1 MLFCIKYCKINTSR
15 NEDLIMDMW
24 LKEGQISDAAMTY
37 KIKET
42 LVTKKTEFQDLAIL
56 DTYAFGRM
64 LVLDGIVQT
73 TIKDEFVYHEMISHI
88 PLYTHPNPKKVL
100 VVGGG
105 DGGAIREILK
115 HPSVEKAVLCE
126 IDGCVVEECKKYLP
140 EISCSLDDDR
150 CEIFIGDGI
159 KYVHEHKNEFDV
171 IIVDSTDPFG
181 AAEGLFGGSFY
192 KEISECLTDDGI
204 FIAQTETPFYLPE
217 VVKRVFNDAK
227 EVFPITRLFMAGIPT
242 YPGGFW
248 SFTVGSKKYD
258 PTDVNLTGRIDF
270 PTKYY
275 TKQLHKSC
283 FTLPKYVED
292 LIK

>member
-1 MLFCIKYCKINTSR
+1 
-15 NEDLIMDMW
+15 MDMW
-24 LKEGQISDAAMTY
+24 LREAQISDAATTY
-37 KIKET
+37 KVKET
-42 LVTKKTEFQDLAIL
+42 LVTKKTEYQNLAIV

-88 PLYTHPNPKKVL
+88 PLYTHPNPKRVL

-126 IDGCVVEECKKYLP
+126 IDSVVIEECKKHLP
-140 EISCSLDDDR
+140 EISCELANPR
-150 CEIFIGDGI
+150 CEIFVGDGI

-192 KEISECLTDDGI
+192 KEIFECLTEDGI

-217 VVKRVFNDAK
+217 VVKKVFNDAK
-227 EVFPITRLFMAGIPT
+227 ESFPVTRLFMAAIPT
-242 YPGGFW
+242 YPGGYW

-258 PTDVNLTGRIDF
+258 PEKADLTQKYEVD
-270 PTKYY
+270 TKYY
-275 TKQLHKSC
+275 TKNLHKAC
-283 FTLPKYVED
+283 FTLPKYIED
-292 LIK
+292 LIR

>member
-1 MLFCIKYCKINTSR
+1 M
-15 NEDLIMDMW
+15 EMW
-24 LKEGQISDAAMTY
+24 LKEEQIQSAAMTY
-37 KIKET
+37 KVKET
-42 LVTKKTEFQDLAIL
+42 LVRRKTDFQDLAIL
-56 DTYAFGRM
+56 DTEAFGRM

-73 TIKDEFVYHEMISHI
+73 TINDEYVYHEMISHI
-88 PLYTHPNPKKVL
+88 PLFTHPNPKKVL

-105 DGGAIREILK
+105 DGGAIREVLK

-126 IDGCVVEECKKYLP
+126 IDGAVVEECKKYLP
-140 EISCSLDDDR
+140 EISCALENSR
-150 CEIFIGDGI
+150 CEVFIGDGI

-192 KEISECLTDDGI
+192 KEIYECLTEDGI

-217 VVKRVFNDAK
+217 VVKSVFNDAK
-227 EVFPITRLFMAGIPT
+227 AVFPVTKLFMAAIPT
-242 YPGGFW
+242 YPSGYW

-258 PTDVNLTGRIDF
+258 PENASLENKIDIA
-270 PTKYY
+270 TKYY
-275 TKQLHKSC
+275 TKKLHKAC
-283 FTLPKYVED
+283 FTLPKYVEE

>member
-1 MLFCIKYCKINTSR
+1 
-15 NEDLIMDMW
+15 MDMW
-24 LKEGQISDAAMTY
+24 LKEGQIENAAMTY

-42 LVTKKTEFQDLAIL
+42 LVRKQTDFQDLAIV

-64 LVLDGIVQT
+64 LILDGIVQT
-73 TIKDEFVYHEMISHI
+73 TIKDEFVYHEMITHI
-88 PLYTHPNPKKVL
+88 PLNTHPCPKNVL

-105 DGGAIREILK
+105 DGGVIREILK
-115 HPSVEKAVLCE
+115 HSSVEKAVLCE
-126 IDGCVVEECKKYLP
+126 IDASVIDECKKYLP
-140 EISCSLDDDR
+140 EISCGLDDPR
-150 CEIFIGDGI
+150 CEIFVGDGI

-192 KEISECLTDDGI
+192 KELSECLTEDGI

-217 VVKRVFNDAK
+217 VVRKVFNDARAI
-227 EVFPITRLFMAGIPT
+227 FPVTKLFMAAIPT

-248 SFTVGSKKYD
+248 SFTIGSKKYD
-258 PTDVNLTGRIDF
+258 PEQADLTDKLDA
-270 PTKYY
+270 PMKYY
-275 TKQLHKSC
+275 TKKLHKAC
-283 FTLPKYVED
+283 FTLPKFIED

>member
-1 MLFCIKYCKINTSR
+1 M
-15 NEDLIMDMW
+15 EMW
-24 LKEGQISDAAMTY
+24 LKEGQIANAAMTY
-37 KIKET
+37 KVKET
-42 LVTKKTEFQDLAIL
+42 LVRKKTAYQDLVIL
-56 DTYAFGRM
+56 DTEAFGRM

-73 TIKDEFVYHEMISHI
+73 TIKDEFVYHEMITHI
-88 PLYTHPNPKKVL
+88 PLFTHPNPKKAL

-115 HPSVEKAVLCE
+115 HPSVEKVVLCE
-126 IDGCVVEECKKYLP
+126 IDSCVIEECKKYLP
-140 EISCSLDDDR
+140 EISCELDNSR
-150 CEIFIGDGI
+150 CEVFVGDGI
-159 KYVHEHKNEFDV
+159 KYVHQHKNEFDV

-192 KEISECLTDDGI
+192 KEIYECLTKDGI

-217 VVKRVFNDAK
+217 VVKGVFKDAAAI
-227 EVFPITRLFMAGIPT
+227 FPVTKLFMAAIPT
-242 YPGGFW
+242 YPGGYW

-258 PTDVNLTGRIDF
+258 PETVNLANTIEFD
-270 PTKYY
+270 TKYY
-275 TKQLHKSC
+275 TKKLHRAC

>member
-1 MLFCIKYCKINTSR
+1 
-15 NEDLIMDMW
+15 MDMW
-24 LKEGQISDAAMTY
+24 LKEGQLADAAMTY

-42 LVTKKTEFQDLAIL
+42 LVTKKTEYQDLAIL

-73 TIKDEFVYHEMISHI
+73 TIKDEYVYHEMISHI
-88 PLYTHPNPKKVL
+88 PLFTHPNTKRVL

-105 DGGAIREILK
+105 DGGAIREVLK
-115 HPSVEKAVLCE
+115 HPSVEKAILCE
-126 IDGCVVEECKKYLP
+126 IDKAVVDECKRFLP
-140 EISCSLDDDR
+140 EISCALDDPR
-150 CEIFIGDGI
+150 CEVFIGDGI

-192 KEISECLTDDGI
+192 KEISECLTDDGL

-217 VVKRVFNDAK
+217 VVKRVYDDATA
-227 EVFPITRLFMAGIPT
+227 VFSITKLFMAAIPT
-242 YPGGFW
+242 YPSGFW

-258 PTDVNLTGRIDF
+258 PETADLSNTIDIE
-270 PTKYY
+270 TKYY
-275 TKQLHKSC
+275 TKKLHKSC
-283 FTLPKYVED
+283 FVLPKFIENI
-292 LIK
+292 IK